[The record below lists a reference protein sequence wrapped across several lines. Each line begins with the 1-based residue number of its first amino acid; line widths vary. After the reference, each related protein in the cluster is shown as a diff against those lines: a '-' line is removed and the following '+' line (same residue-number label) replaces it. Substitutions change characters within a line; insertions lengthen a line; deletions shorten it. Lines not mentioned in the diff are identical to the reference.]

1 MSWRSE
7 RHHGELRASRTD
19 DFCVKEACRGLPRRR
34 VCELLQTGVGL
45 VELQYLTLP
54 LRDAWARLSFVILI
68 ALAVPWPAFAQG
80 GPSQQAISS
89 QGDPRAA
96 APIDRIVVDKLVW
109 ATVIALDQANR
120 TGNYSVLRDLG
131 APSFQTNNSAA
142 TLGGIFAA
150 LRNQRVDLSNTL
162 MVSPTYLQPPAIQ
175 GAALRAKGIFPLRPM
190 AIGFDL
196 MFQNV
201 AGEWRLLGI
210 SVAPLTPA
218 RAATKG

>member
-1 MSWRSE
+1 MRRS
-7 RHHGELRASRTD
+7 RD
-19 DFCVKEACRGLPRRR
+19 
-34 VCELLQTGVGL
+34 LLQTGGGL
-45 VELQYLTLP
+45 VDLQYLP
-54 LRDAWARLSFVILI
+54 FACRNAWAGLSFVILM
-68 ALAVPWPAFAQG
+68 ALAVPWPAYAQG
-80 GPSQQAISS
+80 RPSQQPSSS

-150 LRNQRVDLSNTL
+150 LRSQRVDLSNAL
-162 MVSPTYLQPPAIQ
+162 IVSPVYLQPPAIQ

-196 MFQNV
+196 LFQNV

-218 RAATKG
+218 RAAMKG